1 MVLIYEQEV
10 LTDVKKKAR
19 IRWVGGQSVEG
30 M

>member
-1 MVLIYEQEV
+1 MLIYEQEM
-10 LTDVKKKAR
+10 LTVVKKKAR